1 MLAAWGKSVLKP
13 FTHWVARARST
24 LRSAEEQPSA
34 GPSFARD
41 GFLGP
46 FSLFTPAQ
54 CRLILR
60 HVRHGDRPPLV
71 EGTKD
76 TALTDRFFYDLATR
90 PTLLNRLT
98 PLLGE
103 HIVLWGVSLIERGPG
118 ANHPWHT
125 DIETS
130 ARGGGFVSVW
140 IGLENTSRESA
151 LQLITRSHGFGKPIQ
166 QVVHEHGM
174 RRGQA
179 SNDDVLRWARDCD
192 PRAAFVQPD
201 MSDGQAILF
210 DGRLWHATLNTRRE
224 GTRAALLLQY
234 AAADTPIF
242 APDFNQLEW
251 PFRMTDRRVPCVLV
265 CGEDKSGEE
274 RLLPIPVAGPEV
286 EPIATHALSFPLPFA
301 EDRET
306 RFRSHHFFRG
316 ATPIV
321 EVINCHMSV
330 LSEGHSP
337 HLPHAHVEE
346 ALLIVL
352 EGEAEILLSDGP
364 ALDGARIERL
374 RAGSFAFHPA
384 YQYHTVRNACAA
396 PVTYVVMSWR
406 AAPVEVDRPLGSQCF
421 DLGDLSA
428 TAEAEPFTMRLVFEH
443 ATGYLGKLH
452 AHVSNLQPGAGYP
465 PHADDYDVAIL
476 VLGGKVETLD
486 RIVEPLGVVFYAAGQ
501 MHGMKNVGQVPAR
514 YLVFEFHRFSSS
526 SYAGAVTP

>member
-1 MLAAWGKSVLKP
+1 M
-13 FTHWVARARST
+13 ARAKSA
-24 LRSAEEQPSA
+24 LRSAVEHPSA
-34 GPSFARD
+34 GASFGRD
-41 GFLGP
+41 GFSGP
-46 FSLFTPAQ
+46 ISLFTPAQ

-71 EGTKD
+71 EGSKD

-90 PTLLNRLT
+90 PALLNQLT
-98 PLLGE
+98 PLLGD

-118 ANHPWHT
+118 AVHPWHT
-125 DIETS
+125 DIESS
-130 ARGGGFVSVW
+130 APDGRFVSVW
-140 IGLENTSRESA
+140 IGLENTCRESA
-151 LQLITRSHGFGKPIQ
+151 LQFIARSHSFGKPIQ

-179 SNDDVLRWARDCD
+179 DNDDVLGWARDFD
-192 PRAAFVQPD
+192 PRAAFVQPE
-201 MSDGQAILF
+201 MSDGKAILF

-234 AAADTPIF
+234 AAADTPIV
-242 APDFNQLEW
+242 APDFTQLEW

-265 CGEDKSGEE
+265 CGEDKCGEG
-274 RLLPIPVAGPEV
+274 RLLPAPVADPEV
-286 EPIATHALSFPLPFA
+286 KPIDTQAVSFTLPLA
-301 EDRET
+301 EDREA
-306 RFRSHHFFRG
+306 RFRSHQFFRG

-346 ALLIVL
+346 ELLIVL
-352 EGEAEILLSDGP
+352 EGEADILLSDGP
-364 ALDGARIERL
+364 VVDGARVERL
-374 RAGSFAFHPA
+374 RAGSLVFHPA
-384 YQYHTVRNACAA
+384 YQYHTIRNPNAA
-396 PVTYVVMSWR
+396 PVTYLMIKWR
-406 AAPVEVDRPLGSQCF
+406 AAPAEVDRPLGSHCF

-428 TAEAEPFTMRLVFEH
+428 TVEAEPFILRPMFEH
-443 ATGYLGKLH
+443 PTGYLGKLH

-486 RIVEPLGVVFYAAGQ
+486 RVVEPLGVVFYAAGE
-501 MHGMKNVGQVPAR
+501 MHGMKNVGDVPAR
-514 YLVFEFHRFSSS
+514 YLVFEFHPFSSS
-526 SYAGAVTP
+526 SYAGNLTP